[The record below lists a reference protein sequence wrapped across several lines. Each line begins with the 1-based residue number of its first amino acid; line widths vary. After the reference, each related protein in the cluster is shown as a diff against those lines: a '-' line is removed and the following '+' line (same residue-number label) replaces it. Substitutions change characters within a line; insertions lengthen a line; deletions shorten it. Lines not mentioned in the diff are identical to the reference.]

1 MYTGA
6 KIETLLV
13 SNWIQSY
20 KDGMKLR
27 FTLTNKLTQKNYVLN
42 IVLFDDKMKMAVVDV
57 LNYTKVIILEFHK
70 D

>member
-27 FTLTNKLTQKNYVLN
+27 FTLTNKSTQNNYALN
-42 IVLFDDKMKMAVVDV
+42 IVVFDDKMKMAVVDG
-57 LNYTKVIILEFHK
+57 LNYIKVILEFHK